1 MNYMWHFQRLY
12 LQWQMTQS
20 DAAKWIRESVEGL
33 SQDKDTSQNKLE
45 YKQATIDDQFA
56 TTVEKV

>member
-1 MNYMWHFQRLY
+1 
-12 LQWQMTQS
+12 MTQS
-20 DAAKWIRESVEGL
+20 DAAKWISESVEGL